1 MNIVRPFPRPWIDT
15 ERYKFW
21 IDTED
26 YRYRTGRLTYRRA
39 LAEAWDL
46 VHGKHDNPVQWFTIF
61 DMGLRS
67 GAVPRAVFFWANT
80 RRTYP
85 NYPAR
90 LLKTAALDIPT
101 KPRRAPKDPS
111 C

>member
-61 DMGLRS
+61 DMGLRA
-67 GAVPRAVFFWANT
+67 GTVPRAVFFWAANRGT
-80 RRTYP
+80 
-85 NYPAR
+85 YPAR
-90 LLKTAALDIPT
+90 PVTLKDLKAHLVPT
-101 KPRRAPKDPS
+101 KPRREPKEPS
-111 C
+111 S